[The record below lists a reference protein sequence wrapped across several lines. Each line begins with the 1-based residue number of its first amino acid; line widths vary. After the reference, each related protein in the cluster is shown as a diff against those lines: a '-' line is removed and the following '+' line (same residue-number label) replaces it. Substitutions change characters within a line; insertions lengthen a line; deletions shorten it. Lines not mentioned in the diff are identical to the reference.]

1 MTVSKMCALLS
12 LGLLATLGC
21 AQGESNPPT
30 FEVTGTV
37 TYKNKPVEGAT
48 VVLVAT
54 DPSGQGA
61 VGNTDADGVYKV
73 GTFGDGDGAVAGS
86 YNVKVFKYPFVA
98 EPPADGDDVM
108 TEEEEEDEY
117 GGVEDEN
124 EPEARNELPAKYED
138 PERSG
143 FSVTVVDAPVTL
155 DLDLK

>member
-1 MTVSKMCALLS
+1 MFALLS
-12 LGLLATLGC
+12 VGLLLTIGC
-21 AQGESNPPT
+21 APGDTNPPT

-61 VGNTDADGVYKV
+61 VGNTDANGVYKV
-73 GTFGDGDGAVAGS
+73 GTFGEGDGAVAGS
-86 YNVKVFKYPFVA
+86 YQVKVFKYPMTA
-98 EPPADGDDVM
+98 EPPNDGDDVM

-117 GGVEDEN
+117 GGVEED

-138 PERSG
+138 AARSG
-143 FSVTVVDAPVTL
+143 FEVTVVDSPVTL